1 MNLSQRGRK
10 VKKNRGM
17 SDTDSGRTR
26 EMIVTPRENLIEMEE
41 KFKTLSESKQTPL
54 QSVLSLVG

>member
-1 MNLSQRGRK
+1 MSGQ
-10 VKKNRGM
+10 VEMPSDEM

-26 EMIVTPRENLIEMEE
+26 EMIVTPREDLIEMEE